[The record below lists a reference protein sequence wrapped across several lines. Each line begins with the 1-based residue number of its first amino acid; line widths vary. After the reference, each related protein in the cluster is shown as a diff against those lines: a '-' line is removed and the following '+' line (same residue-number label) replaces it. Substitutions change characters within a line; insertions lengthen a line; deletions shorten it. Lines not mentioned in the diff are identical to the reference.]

1 MPSAKD
7 VVDAINDISGSHPGY
22 RAAHAKGIVCA
33 GTFTASPGAKEL
45 SRAAHLQGDPVRTT
59 VRFSNGS
66 GDPTRPDGGNDGRGL
81 SVKFYLPDGSRTDIV
96 ALTLPV
102 FFVRN
107 PDDFLAF
114 TRARKPDPETGQP
127 DLDKVGAFLAEH
139 QEAVPAIQ
147 FQLGMAPPASRAQLR
162 YYGLHAFRFLADGGG
177 ARYGRYRFEPE
188 AGEAWLD
195 AEEAKAKSP
204 DYLEDDLRERM
215 AAGPVS
221 FALTV
226 QLAEDGDPTD
236 DPTVQW
242 PEEREVV
249 ELGRL
254 EVTGLD
260 TEREQGDDVLVFD
273 PTRVVDGIELTDDP
287 ILHFRTR
294 AYSVSVLER
303 TGVQRPEKLA

>member
-1 MPSAKD
+1 MPSAED
-7 VVDAINDISGSHPGY
+7 VVDAINDISGSHSGY

-33 GTFTASPGAKEL
+33 GRFTASPGAKEI
-45 SRAAHLQGDPVRTT
+45 SRAAHLQGDPVPVT
-59 VRFSNGS
+59 VRLSNGS
-66 GDPTRPDGGNDGRGL
+66 GDPTRPDGANDGRGL

-96 ALTLPV
+96 ALTLPL

-114 TRARKPDPETGQP
+114 TRARKPDPETGEP

-139 QEAVPAIQ
+139 PEAVPAIQ

-162 YYGLHAFRFLADGGG
+162 YHGIHAFHFLATDGG

-195 AEEAKAKSP
+195 PEEAKAKSA

-215 AAGPVS
+215 SAGPVS
-221 FALTV
+221 FALRV
-226 QLAEDGDPTD
+226 QLADKGDPTD

-254 EVTGLD
+254 EITGLD
-260 TEREQGDDVLVFD
+260 TERERGDDVLVFD
-273 PTRVVDGIELTDDP
+273 PTRVTDGIECSEDA
-287 ILHFRTR
+287 ILNFRPQ
-294 AYSVSVLER
+294 AYSESVARR
-303 TGVQRPEKLA
+303 TGAATATGRA

>member
-1 MPSAKD
+1 MASAKD
-7 VVDAINDISGSHPGY
+7 AVDAINDISGSHPGH

-33 GTFTASPGAKEL
+33 GTFTASPEAKEL
-45 SRAAHLQGDPVRTT
+45 SRAAHLQGDPVRIT

-66 GDPTRPDGGNDGRGL
+66 GDPTRPDGANDGRGL

-114 TRARKPDPETGQP
+114 TRARKPDPETGEP

-162 YYGLHAFRFLADGGG
+162 YFGLHAFRFLADGGG

-204 DYLEDDLRERM
+204 DYLEEELRERM

-242 PEEREVV
+242 PEEREIV

-260 TEREQGDDVLVFD
+260 TEREHGDDVLVFD
-273 PTRVVDGIELTDDP
+273 PTRVTDGIECSEDP
-287 ILHFRTR
+287 ILNFRPK
-294 AYSVSVLER
+294 AYSESVARR
-303 TGVQRPEKLA
+303 TGAQTAAGAA

>member
-1 MPSAKD
+1 MPSTKD
-7 VVDAINDISGSHPGY
+7 VVDAINDISGAHAGH
-22 RAAHAKGIVCA
+22 RAAHAKGIVCT
-33 GTFTASPGAKEL
+33 GTFTASPGAKEI

-66 GDPTRPDGGNDGRGL
+66 GDPTRPDAANDGRGL

-96 ALTLPV
+96 ALTLPL

-114 TRARKPDPETGQP
+114 TRARKPDPETGDP
-127 DLDKVGAFLAEH
+127 DLDRVGAFLAEH
-139 QEAVPAIQ
+139 PEAVPAIQ

-162 YYGLHAFRFLADGGG
+162 YHGIHAFRFLASGGG
-177 ARYGRYRFEPE
+177 ARDGRYRFEPA
-188 AGEAWLD
+188 AGEGWLEP
-195 AEEAKAKSP
+195 EEAEAKSP

-215 AAGPVS
+215 AAGPIV
-221 FALTV
+221 FALQL
-226 QLAEDGDPTD
+226 QLAEEGDATD

-242 PEEREVV
+242 PDEREIV

-260 TEREQGDDVLVFD
+260 TERERDGDVLVFD
-273 PTRVVDGIELTDDP
+273 PTRVPDGIECSEDE
-287 ILHFRTR
+287 ILNFRAH
-294 AYSVSVLER
+294 AYSESVARR
-303 TGVQRPEKLA
+303 TAPAPAGTA

>member
-1 MPSAKD
+1 MPSARD
-7 VVDAINDISGSHPGY
+7 VVDAITDISGSHPGY
-22 RAAHAKGIVCA
+22 RVAHAKGVVCA
-33 GTFTASPGAKEL
+33 GTFVGAPGAKEI
-45 SRAAHLQGDPVRTT
+45 SRAVHLQGDEVRAT
-59 VRFSNGS
+59 VRLSNGG
-66 GDPTRPDGGNDGRGL
+66 GDPTKPDWVNDGRGL

-139 QEAVPAIQ
+139 PEAGPAIQ

-162 YYGLHAFRFLADGGG
+162 YYGIHAFLFTSAEGRARF
-177 ARYGRYRFEPE
+177 GRYIWKPE

-204 DYLEDDLRERM
+204 DYLEDELRERM
-215 AAGPVS
+215 ASGPIA
-221 FALTV
+221 FALQV
-226 QLAEDGDPTD
+226 QLAEDGDVTD
-236 DPTVQW
+236 DPSVQW
-242 PEEREVV
+242 PGEREIV

-260 TEREQGDDVLVFD
+260 TERERGDDVLVFD
-273 PTRVVDGIELTDDP
+273 PTRVTEGIECSEDP
-287 ILHFRTR
+287 ILNFRPQ
-294 AYSVSVLER
+294 AYSESVARR
-303 TGVQRPEKLA
+303 TGAATAAGAT

>member
-7 VVDAINDISGSHPGY
+7 VVDAISDISGSHPGH

-33 GTFTASPGAKEL
+33 GTFTASPEAKEL
-45 SRAAHLQGDPVRTT
+45 SRAAHLQGDPVRIT
-59 VRFSNGS
+59 VRFYNGS

-81 SVKFYLPDGSRTDIV
+81 AVKFYLPDGSRTDIV

-127 DLDKVGAFLAEH
+127 DLDRVGAFLAEH

-162 YYGLHAFRFLADGGG
+162 YFGLHAFRFLADGGG

-204 DYLEDDLRERM
+204 DYLEEELRERM

-226 QLAEDGDPTD
+226 QLDEDGDPTD

-242 PEEREVV
+242 PEEREIV

-260 TEREQGDDVLVFD
+260 TEREHGDDVLVFD
-273 PTRVVDGIELTDDP
+273 PTRVTDGIECSEDP
-287 ILHFRTR
+287 ILNFRPK
-294 AYSVSVLER
+294 AYSESVARR
-303 TGVQRPEKLA
+303 TGAATAADAA